1 MIRDDFLLRQLRL
14 LTAALAR
21 ALGRA
26 KAAEIAEAECSA
38 FVGLDLGVAAA
49 LAPDTLLVL
58 LRTADGLD
66 AERCLA
72 LGMGLASRA
81 ARLDFPPVL
90 VATARTLI
98 AAALAARPALDDADV
113 QEMLAALGIPE

>member
-26 KAAEIAEAECSA
+26 KAAEIAEAECAA

-49 LAPDTLLVL
+49 LSPDTLLGL

-72 LGMGLASRA
+72 LGMGLGSRA
-81 ARLDFPPVL
+81 ARLDFPAAL

-98 AAALAARPALDDADV
+98 AAALAARPALDDDDV
-113 QEMLAALGIPE
+113 QEMLATLGVPE